1 MSIQRLLRHLR
12 NSFLNLGRTLIGSLS
27 RFLKRGLGG
36 LFRVGRGQQAGFVL
50 PTVTMVMLVVSL
62 LTLAMLLRSTDRAK
76 NAQNFRVNEATLN
89 ATAPALDRAK
99 AKINYI
105 VNNDP
110 NIPRG
115 TPSDLSFMSS
125 FGGLGSGIEKYTFG
139 DEVPLKLVFD
149 IDDDN
154 NIGEADTGATK
165 NTKDDETLNTA
176 WKFPVDTDNN
186 GKFDS
191 YTLYTILFRNPTAS
205 GGGFTRARNPLE
217 ARNLPMEGAS
227 SSACANNTGG
237 GASLVGDSD
246 WFKLPNEQKLKK
258 AFFVY
263 AATVPIGPNASGAL
277 PTGLD
282 PNQYELF
289 SGGTKGFSA
298 LEYQQDWSRIPLANN
313 AVVYQDDLL
322 TFAGSD
328 QFFNGRIMTNANL
341 MVGKGKNVSNYD
353 TKFFLVSSKASC
365 FYDPESSKII
375 VGGNVGNNRYDDFE
389 FANGTNPVDEIHL
402 FQGEGNDPDVNTN
415 FGKEVTVTTKT
426 LSAKDSLY
434 NNNAYNQR
442 ISYLVNAAMQ
452 LGTGVYPDEL
462 LKERK
467 GSDVPDQEA
476 KNYYTAYFKK
486 LTRQVPYIEVQ
497 PGDNALFIPGT
508 GIGTG
513 DILEP
518 VDTEAEAKNFFKL
531 SHDSEKN
538 TTGLDPLRPP
548 RQWMFPVDPEN
559 NATTYM
565 VSRTDSTE
573 KLELELT
580 RIPATNPEE
589 LDGKEERIGDR
600 VLVGNNLPETIYDN
614 DSGLLVSGSEAR
626 QVVKDS
632 TGTKKWRNSG
642 SATDS
647 DEDRTRQSQ
656 VTTLPDLGDLSR
668 DGQWEIDAATAP
680 KDKFDNVGG
689 LRVITGAGIYLP
701 GANSPSN
708 IPSSPYTGKT
718 VIWPDYF
725 PVAQD
730 HPEVVFDHDNDPT
743 TASVS
748 VDSPDNTTRPYLRMR
763 ATVVY
768 HHSNS
773 AFADNDYPEDDNEN
787 KTNQTPLACVA
798 NYYDPTDAASDT
810 ANSNNGSVYS
820 WNASAFNLSLL
831 QYQAALRY
839 PGVVYDNGSEVVGD
853 RLVNPLLASALD
865 KSTSASSTDRT
876 LAEQTAVDAAVCA
889 TLIMNGG
896 SSSSDIPADAI
907 KEVTFLDARQVKAN
921 DIHSLQVT
929 NGSSGSGTYTYKLAS
944 GMPDPPFQARNLT
957 TKTPGDLVT
966 IEEHQ
971 RTATVDQNIP
981 KIVRGEITAIS
992 GESTSTIDDDT
1003 ITVSTTDSVYPRGS
1017 GTPAIGTG
1025 DGTTGWITES
1035 LSSRYDLP
1043 IEERYPLE
1051 IRATQIDL
1059 DLLRKKRRGS
1069 FSDPE
1074 EYLLPNSG
1082 IIYATR
1088 EDALPDQ
1095 TVWVENGTETTKRT
1109 GDAEPDLPQ
1118 SSTDFKLDP
1127 TRRPNAILL
1136 VNGSALNRGTTN
1148 DYRAE
1153 EKGFIL
1159 ATDLPVYI
1167 QGDFNLHTGGE
1178 EFTQNLDDDY
1188 GNFYTRST
1196 LNPSFACRKD
1206 QPGCDG
1212 DGDKWRSAT
1221 IFADALTLLSD
1232 DFQFGYRNDGNY
1244 DLNNNQGD
1252 ARSIAKRR
1260 QNGFYTN
1267 GFVTNRDSTKDKE
1280 GNDFDYTS
1288 KANNPD
1294 VEDVFSSYFNNFVTP
1309 VQRRVNFPE
1318 YVMEVCEKLPVSECE
1333 PQDWHIIGMD
1343 WNGNGTTDTNND
1355 KLKESEFDLNAN
1367 QQTNNSFDL
1376 STSIAAIDLNKD
1388 GDTEDS
1394 VKESEIKFDWDGDNT
1409 TDIELNET
1417 ELGIDLNG
1425 DGDTEDINVK
1435 ESEIKDLDFNGDGET
1450 NDELVDEDLIKFTI
1464 KEDNLKIDLNGDGD
1478 IGDEVLE
1485 KEVRLSS
1492 SLLILQGKPRPLLT
1506 TAQDNLDPEFSSFP
1520 RRIAFLRDRDRNLI
1534 FDSNSNNTP
1543 IALGILGGK
1552 IHYVPYTDTDLEV
1565 LNFSGVDIPFILTDG
1580 IQLFSE
1586 FSDQKVI
1593 RTLEILK
1600 ASGKLTRDTLSLTLT
1615 STDANEAKIAS
1626 DITNANNALW
1636 FRTIGNPADP
1646 TDQSQWKYH
1655 STRLLA
1661 YVNDD
1666 LSVDPTVQPLL
1677 VPILQIHAPTA
1688 VPGTAYNTAGRP
1700 MEVDGSIANNGTFTI
1715 EENFNEYS
1723 LDTDWVQHAKT
1734 GGTTFNLVFVSGDTP
1749 GRPDELNRSLGNFPR
1764 FLEDWKDVD
1773 ASITGSFIQKG
1784 RSVYATGPTDSVLN
1798 SKSTVTNGIYGKQM
1812 GLFGEDQF
1820 YAAGNAN
1827 GILPFYQPPGRP
1839 WGFDV
1844 ALLTQAPDL
1853 FAQRFAIKDDTPPNE
1868 FYREVKRDDEW
1879 VQTLL
1884 CAAQPDK
1891 RVDPT
1896 DATKTVAQG
1905 GGYEDADDPYDK
1917 DVTIT
1922 ENDTAVNYQFA
1933 ISADQ
1938 RPDTC
1943 PVPNN

>member
-12 NSFLNLGRTLIGSLS
+12 NSFLNLGKTLTRPLS
-27 RFLKRGLGG
+27 RFIQRGLRG
-36 LFRVGRGQQAGFVL
+36 LFGVGHQRQTGFVL

-76 NAQNFRVNEATLN
+76 NAHNFRVNEATLN

-99 AKINYI
+99 AKIAAI
-105 VNNDP
+105 FDDP

-115 TPSDLSFMSS
+115 TPSDIAFMSS
-125 FGGLGSGIEKYTFG
+125 FGGLGNGIEAYTFG
-139 DEVPLKLVFD
+139 DEVPLKLAFD
-149 IDDDN
+149 IDDDD
-154 NIGEADTGATK
+154 NIGEADSGATK
-165 NTKDDETLNTA
+165 NTKADETVNTA

-191 YTLYTILFRNPTAS
+191 YTLYTILFRNPTTS
-205 GGGFTRARNPLE
+205 GGEFTRARNPLE

-227 SSACANNTGG
+227 SSQCANNTGG

-263 AATVPIGPNASGAL
+263 AATVPIGPDANGGL

-282 PNQYELF
+282 ANEYELF
-289 SGGTKGFSA
+289 PGGSKGFSA

-322 TFAGSD
+322 MFAGSD

-341 MVGKGKNVSNYD
+341 MVGKGKNVKNFE
-353 TKFFLVSSKASC
+353 TKFFLVSSKDSC
-365 FYDPESSKII
+365 FYDPESSKIL

-389 FANGTNPVDEIHL
+389 FANGTDPVDEIHL
-402 FQGEGNDPDVNTN
+402 FQGEGNDPDVNEN
-415 FGKEVTVTTKT
+415 FGKEVTVTTET
-426 LSAKDSLY
+426 LSAKESLY
-434 NNNAYNQR
+434 NNKAYNER

-452 LGTGVYPDEL
+452 LGTGAYPKEL
-462 LKERK
+462 LAGRAATDVTER
-467 GSDVPDQEA
+467 EA
-476 KNYYTAYFKK
+476 KDYYTQYFKK

-497 PGDNALFIPGT
+497 PGDDAKFIPTISSGT

-513 DILEP
+513 GILVP
-518 VDTEAEAKNFFKL
+518 IDTEAKAKTFFAL
-531 SHDSEKN
+531 SHGSDPD

-565 VSRTDSTE
+565 VSRTDSTK

-614 DSGLLVSGSEAR
+614 ESGLLVSGSQAK

-632 TGTKKWRNSG
+632 TGAVKWRKSG
-642 SATDS
+642 SGEDS
-647 DEDRTRQSQ
+647 DKDRTRQSQ

-701 GANSPSN
+701 GANSTKTAPTLDEEGDDKN
-708 IPSSPYTGKT
+708 T

-725 PVAQD
+725 PVAKN
-730 HPEVVFDHDNDPT
+730 HSEVMFDHDNNPT
-743 TASVS
+743 TDSVS
-748 VDSPDNTTRPYLRMR
+748 VDSANNTTRPYLRMR
-763 ATVVY
+763 ASVVY
-768 HHSNS
+768 HHSDS
-773 AFADNDYPEDDNEN
+773 AFADNGYEED
-787 KTNQTPLACVA
+787 TTHQTPLACVA
-798 NYYDPTDAASDT
+798 NYYDPTDATSDSS
-810 ANSNNGSVYS
+810 NSKNGEVFS

-839 PGVVYDNGSEVVGD
+839 PGVVYKDGTNVLGD

-889 TLIMNGG
+889 TMIMNGG
-896 SSSSDIPADAI
+896 SSSSNIPANAI
-907 KEVTFLDARQVKAN
+907 KEVAFLDARQIKAN
-921 DIHSLQVT
+921 DVHSLKVT
-929 NGSSGSGTYTYKLAS
+929 GGGSGIYTLES
-944 GMPDPPFQARNLT
+944 GMPDPDFEV
-957 TKTPGDLVT
+957 GDQVT
-966 IEEHQ
+966 IEEYQ
-971 RTATVDQNIP
+971 RTDAVDKNIP

-992 GESTSTIDDDT
+992 GDN
-1003 ITVSTTDSVYPRGS
+1003 ITVSTTDAVYADS
-1017 GTPAIGTG
+1017 SPAISA
-1025 DGTTGWITES
+1025 DGTGWITES

-1059 DLLRKKRRGS
+1059 DQLRQERRGS

-1095 TVWVENGTETTKRT
+1095 TVWVEDGTETTKRT

-1127 TRRPNAILL
+1127 TRHPNGILL
-1136 VNGSALNRGTTN
+1136 MNGSALNRGTTN

-1167 QGDFNLHTGGE
+1167 KGDFNLHKSGADLSVE
-1178 EFTQNLDDDY
+1178 EFTEDLNKTTY
-1188 GNFYTRST
+1188 ANFYTRST
-1196 LNPSFACRKD
+1196 LEAKFACRKD

-1212 DGDKWRSAT
+1212 DGDTWRSAT
-1221 IFADALTLLSD
+1221 VFADAVTLLSD
-1232 DFQFGYRNDGNY
+1232 NFEFGYRSDGNY

-1260 QNGFYTN
+1260 NNGFYTN
-1267 GFVTNRDSTKDKE
+1267 
-1280 GNDFDYTS
+1280 DFAASRNFTDADYS
-1288 KANNPD
+1288 GSGGSP
-1294 VEDVFSSYFNNFVTP
+1294 SSYFTNFVTP

-1318 YVMEVCEKLPVSECE
+1318 YVMEICEKLPVSECE
-1333 PQDWHIIGMD
+1333 PKDWHIIGYD
-1343 WNGNGTTDTNND
+1343 ADKSGTVDTTSINEIGGLKLDLDQSGDTATFSTTATSVDEASFGISLNND
-1355 KLKESEFDLNAN
+1355 GTLETIDPSTV
-1367 QQTNNSFDL
+1367 TNEDGL
-1376 STSIAAIDLNKD
+1376 GIDLNKD
-1388 GDTEDS
+1388 NSISGS
-1394 VKESEIKFDWDGDNT
+1394 VAENEIK
-1409 TDIELNET
+1409 IKASELPFLDRY
-1417 ELGIDLNG
+1417 LGIATKKVDLQSG
-1425 DGDTEDINVK
+1425 TTVTPPTDATLVK
-1435 ESEIKDLDFNGDGET
+1435 
-1450 NDELVDEDLIKFTI
+1450 
-1464 KEDNLKIDLNGDGD
+1464 
-1478 IGDEVLE
+1478 
-1485 KEVRLSS
+1485 
-1492 SLLILQGKPRPLLT
+1492 
-1506 TAQDNLDPEFSSFP
+1506 FP
-1520 RRIAFLRDRDRNLI
+1520 RRIAFLRNGDNELVFGPND
-1534 FDSNSNNTP
+1534 TP
-1543 IALGILGGK
+1543 IALGINGSSEVGYYSYGALASPVLPGK
-1552 IHYVPYTDTDLEV
+1552 YGNAI
-1565 LNFSGVDIPFILTDG
+1565 
-1580 IQLFSE
+1580 SE
-1586 FSDQKVI
+1586 
-1593 RTLEILK
+1593 
-1600 ASGKLTRDTLSLTLT
+1600 LSLTPT
-1615 STDANEAKIAS
+1615 FEPTVTDGVPQPIG
-1626 DITNANNALW
+1626 NALW
-1636 FRTIGNPADP
+1636 FRTTSYP
-1646 TDQSQWKYH
+1646 TDPKIPNAPGNEGWRYH
-1655 STRLLA
+1655 SERYLA
-1661 YVNDD
+1661 YSND
-1666 LSVDPTVQPLL
+1666 LSTDSTVQPLL
-1677 VPILQIHAPTA
+1677 IPILQIHAPTA
-1688 VPGTAYNTAGRP
+1688 SPEATSGADGRP
-1700 MEVDGSIANNGTFTI
+1700 MEVDGSIASNGTFTI
-1715 EENFNEYS
+1715 EKNSNKDS
-1723 LDTDWVQHAKT
+1723 LETDWVQHANT

-1764 FLEDWKDVD
+1764 FLEDWKGVN
-1773 ASITGSFIQKG
+1773 ANITGSFIQKG

-1798 SKSTVTNGIYGKQM
+1798 SESTVTNGIYGKQM
-1812 GLFGEDQF
+1812 GLFDEDQF
-1820 YAAGNAN
+1820 YAAGNAS
-1827 GILPFYQPPGRP
+1827 GILPFYNAPKRP

-1891 RVDPT
+1891 RVNPADNT
-1896 DATKTVAQG
+1896 QTVTQA
-1905 GGYEDADDPYDK
+1905 GGYEDAGDPYDK
-1917 DVTIT
+1917 DVKIT

-1938 RPDTC
+1938 RPNTC

>member
-12 NSFLNLGRTLIGSLS
+12 NSFLNLGKTITRPLS
-27 RFLKRGLGG
+27 RFIQRGLRG
-36 LFRVGRGQQAGFVL
+36 LFGVGHQRQTGFVL

-76 NAQNFRVNEATLN
+76 NAHNFRVNEATLN

-99 AKINYI
+99 AKIAAI
-105 VNNDP
+105 FDDP

-115 TPSDLSFMSS
+115 TPSDIAFMSS
-125 FGGLGSGIEKYTFG
+125 FGGLGNGIEEYTFG

-149 IDDDN
+149 INDDG
-154 NIGEADTGATK
+154 NIGEEDSGAK
-165 NTKDDETLNTA
+165 NTKNDETLNTA

-191 YTLYTILFRNPTAS
+191 YTLYTILFRNPTTS
-205 GGGFTRARNPLE
+205 GGEFTRARNPLE

-227 SSACANNTGG
+227 SSQCANNTGG

-263 AATVPIGPNASGAL
+263 AATVPIGPDANGGL

-282 PNQYELF
+282 ANEYEIF
-289 SGGTKGFSA
+289 PGGSKGFSA

-341 MVGKGKNVSNYD
+341 MVGKGKNVSSD
-353 TKFFLVSSKASC
+353 FETKFFLVSSKDSC

-389 FANGTNPVDEIHL
+389 FANGTDPVDEIHL
-402 FQGEGNDPDVNTN
+402 FQGEGNDPDVNEN
-415 FGKEVTVTTKT
+415 FGKEVTVTTET
-426 LSAKDSLY
+426 LSAKESLY
-434 NNNAYNQR
+434 NNKAYNER

-452 LGTGVYPDEL
+452 LGTGAYPKEL
-462 LKERK
+462 LAGRAATDVTER
-467 GSDVPDQEA
+467 EA
-476 KNYYTAYFKK
+476 KDYYTQYFKK

-497 PGDNALFIPGT
+497 PGDDAKFIPTISSGT

-513 DILEP
+513 GILNSI
-518 VDTEAEAKNFFKL
+518 DTEAKARTFFAL
-531 SHDSEKN
+531 SHDSEN
-538 TTGLDPLRPP
+538 DTTGLDPLRPP
-548 RQWMFPVDPEN
+548 RQWMFPVDPDN
-559 NATTYM
+559 NDTTYM
-565 VSRTDSTE
+565 VSRTDNTK

-614 DSGLLVSGSEAR
+614 ESGLLVSGSQAK

-632 TGTKKWRNSG
+632 TGAVKWRKSG
-642 SATDS
+642 SGDDS
-647 DEDRTRQSQ
+647 DKDRTRQSQ

-701 GANSPSN
+701 RENSIKTAPTLDEEGDDKN
-708 IPSSPYTGKT
+708 T

-725 PVAQD
+725 PVAKN
-730 HPEVVFDHDNDPT
+730 HSEVKFDHDNDPT
-743 TASVS
+743 TDSVS
-748 VDSPDNTTRPYLRMR
+748 VDSANNTTRPYLRMR
-763 ATVVY
+763 ASVVY

-773 AFADNDYPEDDNEN
+773 AFADNDYPEDDSGN

-798 NYYDPTDAASDT
+798 NYYDPTDATSDSS
-810 ANSNNGSVYS
+810 NSKNGEVFS

-839 PGVVYDNGSEVVGD
+839 PGVVYKDGTKVLGD

-889 TLIMNGG
+889 TMIMNGG
-896 SSSSDIPADAI
+896 SSSSNIPEDAI
-907 KEVTFLDARQVKAN
+907 KEVAFLDARQIKAN
-921 DIHSLQVT
+921 DVHSLKVT
-929 NGSSGSGTYTYKLAS
+929 GGGSGIYTLVS
-944 GMPDPPFQARNLT
+944 GMPDPAF
-957 TKTPGDLVT
+957 KVGDRVT
-966 IEEHQ
+966 IEEYQ
-971 RTATVDQNIP
+971 RTDAVDKNIP
-981 KIVRGEITAIS
+981 KIVRGEITEIS
-992 GESTSTIDDDT
+992 GDN
-1003 ITVSTTDSVYPRGS
+1003 ITVSTTDAVYADS
-1017 GTPAIGTG
+1017 SPAISA
-1025 DGTTGWITES
+1025 DGTGWITES

-1059 DLLRKKRRGS
+1059 DLLRQERRGS

-1095 TVWVENGTETTKRT
+1095 TVWVEDGTETTKRT
-1109 GDAEPDLPQ
+1109 DDAEPDLPQ

-1127 TRRPNAILL
+1127 TRRPNGILL
-1136 VNGSALNRGTTN
+1136 TNGSALNRGTTN

-1167 QGDFNLHTGGE
+1167 KGDFNLHTGGE
-1178 EFTQNLDDDY
+1178 EFDETLDADY
-1188 GNFYTRST
+1188 GNFYDRST
-1196 LNPSFACRKD
+1196 LNGSFACRKD

-1212 DGDKWRSAT
+1212 DGDTWRSAT
-1221 IFADALTLLSD
+1221 VFADAVTLLSD
-1232 DFQFGYRNDGNY
+1232 DFEFGYRSDGNY

-1260 QNGFYTN
+1260 HNGFYTN
-1267 GFVTNRDSTKDKE
+1267 
-1280 GNDFDYTS
+1280 DFAASRNFTDTDYSDIADAGET
-1288 KANNPD
+1288 
-1294 VEDVFSSYFNNFVTP
+1294 FSSYFTNFVTP
-1309 VQRRVNFPE
+1309 IQRRVNFPE
-1318 YVMEVCEKLPVSECE
+1318 YVMEICEKLPVSECE
-1333 PQDWHIIGMD
+1333 PKDWHIIGMD
-1343 WNGNGTTDTNND
+1343 LNGNGNTDDTFD
-1355 KLKESEFDLNAN
+1355 ESNISIDFN
-1367 QQTNNSFDL
+1367 Q
-1376 STSIAAIDLNKD
+1376 D
-1388 GDTEDS
+1388 GDTDDS
-1394 VKESEIKFDWDGDNT
+1394 FDKSLT
-1409 TDIELNET
+1409 
-1417 ELGIDLNG
+1417 IDLNG
-1425 DGDTEDINVK
+1425 DGDTDDTAID
-1435 ESEIKDLDFNGDGET
+1435 ESSVAIDFNGDGDT
-1450 NDELVDEDLIKFTI
+1450 DDSVDEATVGLDLNADGDIEDSVDEDSIVL
-1464 KEDNLKIDLNGDGD
+1464 DLNGDGD
-1478 IGDEVLE
+1478 TDYDDIEETAIQITLEESGLTMDLNGDGDTTGTGISE
-1485 KEVRLSS
+1485 KEIRLSS
-1492 SLLILQGKPRPLLT
+1492 SDWVLQGMPRPLLT
-1506 TAQDNLDPEFSSFP
+1506 TAQDNLEATFAAFP
-1520 RRIAFLRDRDRNLI
+1520 RRVAFLRNQNHELLLEAT
-1534 FDSNSNNTP
+1534 NNTP
-1543 IALGILGGK
+1543 IALGIKNDQITYL
-1552 IHYVPYTDTDLEV
+1552 PYIDNHPLDIVDFGSNVGLFPDTKLNRTVSV
-1565 LNFSGVDIPFILTDG
+1565 LA
-1580 IQLFSE
+1580 
-1586 FSDQKVI
+1586 
-1593 RTLEILK
+1593 
-1600 ASGKLTRDTLSLTLT
+1600 ASNKLTPDNLLLDLT
-1615 STDANEAKIAS
+1615 STAGQVDQ
-1626 DITNANNALW
+1626 DITNQDNALW
-1636 FRTIGNPADP
+1636 FRTTTTPTDP
-1646 TDQSQWKYH
+1646 TDTTGWRYH
-1655 STRLLA
+1655 SKRFLS

-1666 LSVDPTVQPLL
+1666 LAADPTAQPLL
-1677 VPILQIHAPTA
+1677 VPILQIHATTA
-1688 VPGTAYNTAGRP
+1688 TPGATSGADRRP
-1700 MEVDGSIANNGTFTI
+1700 VEIENNAIPSDGFIKTDDIDWNKNKRS
-1715 EENFNEYS
+1715 NE
-1723 LDTDWVQHAKT
+1723 TDWVQQAT
-1734 GGTTFNLVFVSGDTP
+1734 DTTFNLVFVTGDSP
-1749 GRPDELNRSLGNFPR
+1749 GRPNELNRSLGNFPR
-1764 FLEDWKDVD
+1764 FLEAWQDGSTQKAVE
-1773 ASITGSFIQKG
+1773 ITGSFIQKG
-1784 RSVYATGPTDSVLN
+1784 RSVYATAPTDSVLN
-1798 SKSTVTNGIYGKQM
+1798 ITDPTEGIYGKQI
-1812 GLFGEDQF
+1812 GLFGEDQL
-1820 YAAGNAN
+1820 YAGKNAR
-1827 GILPFYQPPGRP
+1827 GVLPFYDAPNRP

-1853 FAQRFAIKDDTPPNE
+1853 FAQRFAIEDDTPPNE

-1891 RVDPT
+1891 RVNPADNT
-1896 DATKTVAQG
+1896 QTVTQA
-1905 GGYEDADDPYDK
+1905 GGYEDAGDPYDK
-1917 DVTIT
+1917 DVKIT

-1938 RPDTC
+1938 RPNTC
-1943 PVPNN
+1943 PVPND